1 MNQQKEELFM
11 LRHLEDLRSMAEHRY
26 MVTYSDFLN
35 LNDKNLFRTLN
46 IPEDSYIAFGGYEF
60 AERQVIGFLPDALF
74 YEGIPVEEQQAA
86 FPIHCIR
93 ITPKHAKFAEQLSHR
108 DLLGAL
114 MNQGIERQLLGDIIV
129 REDEYL
135 IFCMEKIAS
144 FLTDQLTRIRHTEVR
159 CTEIPLGEVH
169 YQPKF
174 RLQSAQV
181 ASNRLDAII
190 AEACH
195 LSRQKAADLIRAEK
209 VYVNERIE
217 SRGTYAL
224 KPQDVVS
231 IRGIGKLQFLSF
243 DGQTKKGKEKI
254 TFQWYD

>member
-35 LNDKNLFRTLN
+35 LNDKNLFRSMNL
-46 IPEDSYIAFGGYEF
+46 PEDSYIAFGGYEF

-74 YEGIPVEEQQAA
+74 YEGVTEEEQQLA
-86 FPIHCIR
+86 FPICCIR
-93 ITPKHAKFAEQLSHR
+93 VTPKNPKFAEQLTHR

-114 MNQGIERQLLGDIIV
+114 MNQGIERQLLGDILV
-129 REDEYL
+129 LEDSYL
-135 IFCMEKIAS
+135 IFCKENIAS
-144 FLTDQLTRIRHTEVR
+144 FLTDQVTRIRHTEVR
-159 CTEIPLGEVH
+159 CIRIPLGEVH

-174 RLQSAQV
+174 RLQTAQV
-181 ASNRLDAII
+181 ASNRLDAVL
-190 AEACH
+190 AEACR
-195 LSRQKAADLIRAEK
+195 LSRGKAADLIRGEK
-209 VYVNERIE
+209 VFVNERIE
-217 SRGTYAL
+217 SRVTYSL
-224 KPQDVVS
+224 KPMDVISV
-231 IRGIGKLQFLSF
+231 RGIGKFQFLSF